1 MLHKPKAPRTW
12 WGEPECPFPALYIGS
27 GLWAAAWPSLSVPAW
42 GSLGDPWW
50 LQPHWHRT
58 VCGALHSQSPWLG
71 ARSLS
76 RHLLL
81 ASPRSRR
88 APFPLARGVR
98 AVGTPQPTPGPARCE
113 PAPRAALRNHIS
125 AAANLTPSSPRLPPG
140 WELRCL
146 RSYRGSETRSP
157 ADRAGSD
164 MRPGGLR
171 VETRGR
177 DSGAGIAAFP
187 ASLSHRHGLR
197 SKMCAW

>member
-1 MLHKPKAPRTW
+1 MASASPAP
-12 WGEPECPFPALYIGS
+12 S
-27 GLWAAAWPSLSVPAW
+27 
-42 GSLGDPWW
+42 
-50 LQPHWHRT
+50 WHRT
-58 VCGALHSQSPWLG
+58 VCGALHRQFPWPG

-88 APFPLARGVR
+88 APFPLAQGVR
-98 AVGTPQPTPGPARCE
+98 AVGTPQPTPGPVRCE

-125 AAANLTPSSPRLPPG
+125 AAASLTPSSPRLPPG

-146 RSYRGSETRSP
+146 GSYRGSEMRSP

-187 ASLSHRHGLR
+187 ASPSHRHGLR
-197 SKMCAW
+197 LKEMCAW